1 LPTVPRYAALILGV
15 ALLAACNGTG
25 GPPVT
30 TTPVAPQT
38 PIAAVEGLQRLLK
51 AGDFA
56 SASDLSVPGQAAL
69 ASLTEGVTV
78 GEVAQAL
85 EDQDEEVGA
94 NFWSGF
100 AQGADPVF
108 IGQTTLEDAG
118 TLTESGVEFHL
129 VAMTPKSGE
138 TRLIATRN
146 VDGDRIDLFASFG
159 AGLASRMSPAVELI
173 LGSKT
178 EGSDVVLASLQDIVP
193 SLLIAAQD
201 PALSP
206 ATVQEILH
214 LIEVITR
221 VS

>member
-1 LPTVPRYAALILGV
+1 MRRYAALILG
-15 ALLAACNGTG
+15 ATLLAACSSTGTPIG
-25 GPPVT
+25 T
-30 TTPVAPQT
+30 TTPTGPQT
-38 PIAAVEGLQRLLK
+38 PIGTVEGLQRLLK

-56 SASDLSVPGQAAL
+56 AASDFSVPGQAAL
-69 ASLTEGVTV
+69 ASLAEGVTV
-78 GEVAQAL
+78 GDVARAL
-85 EDQDEEVGA
+85 VDDDDEVGA

-108 IGQTTLEDAG
+108 TGQTTLEDAG
-118 TLTESGVEFHL
+118 TLTERGVEFHL
-129 VAMTPKSGE
+129 VAMTPESGE

-146 VDGDRIDLFASFG
+146 VDGDRVDLFASFG

-178 EGSDVVLASLQDIVP
+178 EGSDVVLARLQDIVP
-193 SLLIAAQD
+193 SLLIAARD

-206 ATVQEILH
+206 ATVQEIVH